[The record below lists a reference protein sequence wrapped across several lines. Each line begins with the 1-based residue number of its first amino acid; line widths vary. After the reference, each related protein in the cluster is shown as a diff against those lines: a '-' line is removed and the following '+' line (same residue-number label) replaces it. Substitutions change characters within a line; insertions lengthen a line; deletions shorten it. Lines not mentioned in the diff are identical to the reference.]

1 MFHVE
6 RPLKYL
12 GTTQRN
18 IQQMLLC
25 PFFQHIPEIEYN
37 PHQLSIFM
45 NSHHSTLYQKTDVPL
60 LFIDETVRRQGDD
73 ALATFAQFL

>member
-45 NSHHSTLYQKTDVPL
+45 NSHHSTLYQKTDTTL
-60 LFIDETVRRQGDD
+60 
-73 ALATFAQFL
+73 QFTYKAIGI